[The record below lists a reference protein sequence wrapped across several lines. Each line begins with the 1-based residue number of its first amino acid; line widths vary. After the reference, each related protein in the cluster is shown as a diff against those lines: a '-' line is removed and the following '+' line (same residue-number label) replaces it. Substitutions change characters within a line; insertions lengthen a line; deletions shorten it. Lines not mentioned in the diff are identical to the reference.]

1 MAVING
7 FIKVEWDFHLSLT
20 RVFAFKQDVSTGL
33 HKLTANLVNSEAYLC
48 ITFLQWSKVFGSFY
62 RGKY

>member
-20 RVFAFKQDVSTGL
+20 RVFAQ
-33 HKLTANLVNSEAYLC
+33 
-48 ITFLQWSKVFGSFY
+48 IT
-62 RGKY
+62 RCKYWAT